1 MGKVMSGKSIR
12 IDLEKA
18 RRIQMMFAKK
28 VLEEDNFEM
37 PIKYVGGID
46 VAFKSKYSIG
56 AVVVLDFEKLNV
68 IERKFYV
75 SETSVPYIPTY
86 LAFREISVMVGA
98 IRKLSI
104 KPDIF
109 LVDAHGKCHPRRAG
123 EATHLG
129 VLLNVPTI
137 GVAKSYLTGKER
149 EDGFIVDDNEVLG
162 YRLKPNVYISVG
174 HRISLRTAIEI
185 VKKLIIDG
193 MPEPTKQ
200 AHIYANEVKNM
211 LTI

>member
-1 MGKVMSGKSIR
+1 MSGKSTR

-18 RRIQMMFAKK
+18 RRIQMLIAKK

-37 PIKYVGGID
+37 PIKYVGGVD

-68 IERKFYV
+68 IERKSYV
-75 SETSVPYIPTY
+75 SEVNVPYIPTY
-86 LAFREISVMVGA
+86 LAFREIRVMVGA
-98 IRKLSI
+98 IKKLSI
-104 KPDIF
+104 KPNVF

-137 GVAKSYLTGKER
+137 GVAKSYLTGKEM

-162 YRLKPNVYISVG
+162 YRLKQNVYISVG
-174 HRISLRTAIEI
+174 HRISLQTAIEI
-185 VKKLIIDG
+185 VKKLIIDE

>member
-1 MGKVMSGKSIR
+1 MSGKSTR

-18 RRIQMMFAKK
+18 RRIQIMFAKK

-174 HRISLRTAIEI
+174 HRISLPTAIEI

>member
-1 MGKVMSGKSIR
+1 MSRKFQLIR

-18 RRIQMMFAKK
+18 RRVQMLISKK
-28 VLEEDNFEM
+28 VVEEDDFNI
-37 PIKYVGGID
+37 PIKYVGGVD

-56 AVVVLDFEKLNV
+56 AVVILDFENLN
-68 IERKFYV
+68 ILERKFYV
-75 SETSVPYIPTY
+75 SEVNVPYIPTY
-86 LAFREISVMVGA
+86 LAFREIRVMVGA
-98 IRKLSI
+98 IKKLLI

-137 GVAKSYLTGKER
+137 GVAKSYLTGEER
-149 EDGFIVDDNEVLG
+149 LDGFIVDNNEVLG

-174 HRISLRTAIEI
+174 HKISLQTAVKV
-185 VKKLIIDG
+185 VKKLTVNE

-200 AHIYANEVKNM
+200 AHIYANEVKNI
-211 LTI
+211 LKI

>member
-1 MGKVMSGKSIR
+1 MSGKSTR

-18 RRIQMMFAKK
+18 RRIQMLIAKK

-185 VKKLIIDG
+185 VKKLIIDE

>member
-1 MGKVMSGKSIR
+1 MSRQSTR

-18 RRIQMMFAKK
+18 RRIQMFIAKK
-28 VLEEDNFEM
+28 VLEEDDFDA
-37 PIKYVGGID
+37 PIKYVGGVD

-68 IERKFYV
+68 LERKFYV
-75 SETSVPYIPTY
+75 SEVNVPYIPTY
-86 LAFREISVMVGA
+86 LAFREIRVMVGA

-104 KPDIF
+104 KPEIF

-137 GVAKSYLTGKER
+137 GVAKSYLTGRER
-149 EDGFIVDDNEVLG
+149 ADGFIVDDNEVLG
-162 YRLKPNVYISVG
+162 YRLKPNVYVSIG
-174 HRISLRTAIEI
+174 HKVSLQTAIEI
-185 VKKLIIDG
+185 VKKLTVNEI
-193 MPEPTKQ
+193 PEPTRQ
-200 AHIYANEVKNM
+200 AHIYAKEVKDK
-211 LTI
+211 LII

>member
-1 MGKVMSGKSIR
+1 MSGKSIR

-185 VKKLIIDG
+185 VKKLIIDE

>member
-1 MGKVMSGKSIR
+1 MSGKSIR

-104 KPDIF
+104 QPDIF

>member
-1 MGKVMSGKSIR
+1 MSGKSTR

-18 RRIQMMFAKK
+18 RRIQMLIAKK

-46 VAFKSKYSIG
+46 VTFKSKYSIG

-174 HRISLRTAIEI
+174 HRISLPTAIEI

>member
-18 RRIQMMFAKK
+18 RRIQIMFAKK

>member
-1 MGKVMSGKSIR
+1 MSGKSIR

>member
-1 MGKVMSGKSIR
+1 MSGKSIR

-18 RRIQMMFAKK
+18 RRIQIMFAKK

-129 VLLNVPTI
+129 VLLNIPTI

>member
-1 MGKVMSGKSIR
+1 MSRSLTK

-18 RRIQMMFAKK
+18 RRIQMLIAKK
-28 VLEEDNFEM
+28 VLEEDDFEL
-37 PIKYVGGID
+37 PIKYVGGVD

-68 IERKFYV
+68 IERNFYV
-75 SETSVPYIPTY
+75 SEANVPYIPTY
-86 LAFREISVMVGA
+86 LAFREIRVMVGA
-98 IRKLSI
+98 IKRLPI
-104 KPDIF
+104 KPNIF

-129 VLLNVPTI
+129 VLLNIPTI

-149 EDGFIVDDNEVLG
+149 ADGFIVDNNEVLG

-174 HRISLRTAIEI
+174 HKVSLQTAIEI
-185 VKKLIIDG
+185 VKKLTVNEI
-193 MPEPTKQ
+193 PEPIKH
-200 AHIYANEVKNM
+200 AHIYANEVKNR
-211 LTI
+211 LII